1 MVAIHPWWASFG
13 VDVANAA
20 ALTPAPARDLAA
32 LVTSGDLPGV
42 TLLELREAG
51 NMKCAAVGLQ
61 VDVERPQ
68 DLAHPIRA
76 VEPIAVFFPFDGGQP
91 SVLAL
96 REDFPDTPHQNWTP
110 PDMPSALC
118 IDDRPWAEAHLTAT
132 APDIVRRIQLWL
144 AKAARGDLHDL
155 AQPPDPL
162 FYASDI
168 GLVIPASVLVPGSGP
183 VELAGYV
190 RGDNEQLILT
200 HPIAATDQPFTMTI
214 LAFHAQPRGP
224 TRLRH
229 APRTLAALAAELEA
243 CGIKLYDELKSRLKT
258 WTGFGKADIRR
269 LSGRLAIVVAFPVAT
284 GEQQGVNDVRA
295 FLTCDPA
302 GEIGTALGVLAAN
315 VSGNG
320 NDKAY
325 VALIAEGQP
334 SQAELK
340 VEPVQVHFALDRA
353 LATTIAGIPTA
364 DMRRVVLIGA
374 GSLGSQLSL
383 NLAREGR
390 FVWTVV
396 DQDYILPHNLVRHA
410 LFAREVGAPKAAALA
425 DKLAGILA
433 QPVPSIGCNVL
444 HPDEAQAAILA
455 IALAGADIIL
465 DVSASVAVAR
475 RLSDVPDSK
484 ARRICAFFNPAGTAV
499 VVLAEDME
507 RRITI
512 RDLEA
517 QYHRL
522 ALTEPGLTGHLD
534 TQSGGVRYSGSCRA
548 LTNKIPASNAALLS
562 ALAAIGC
569 REAAD
574 SKQATVAVWTHARD
588 RSVQT
593 VRRNGSAVK
602 QASMGDWSIS
612 YDADLHGALRR
623 MREEKLPAETGGVLL
638 GIVDTS
644 RKSIHIAH
652 ALPPPEDSRG
662 DSAAFERGIVELS
675 EQVRRAAEASMH
687 QLRYVGEWH
696 SHPDRASVMPS
707 TTDLSQLLWLRQEL
721 AREGLP
727 ALIAIAGDNG
737 QLALVSS
744 SAPAR
749 SAA

>member
-1 MVAIHPWWASFG
+1 MGIHSWWASFG
-13 VDVANAA
+13 ACVANAG
-20 ALTPAPARDLAA
+20 ALTPASARDLAA
-32 LVTSGDLPGV
+32 LVASGGLPGV

-51 NMKCAAVGLQ
+51 NMSCAAVALEIE
-61 VDVERPQ
+61 VERPQ
-68 DLAHPIRA
+68 DLAYPIRA
-76 VEPIAVFFPFDGGQP
+76 LEPIAIFFPFDGGQP

-110 PDMPSALC
+110 PDLPSALC
-118 IDDRPWAEAHLTAT
+118 IDDRPWAEARLTTT
-132 APDIVRRIQLWL
+132 APDILRRIQLWL

-162 FYASDI
+162 FYASDT
-168 GLVIPASVLVPGSGP
+168 GLVIPAPVLVPGSDP

-200 HPIAATDQPFTMTI
+200 HPVTATDQPFTMTI
-214 LAFHAQPRGP
+214 LAFRAQPRGP

-229 APRTLAALAAELEA
+229 APRTLAGLAAELEA
-243 CGIKLYDELKSRLKT
+243 CGINLRHELKSRLKA
-258 WTGFGKADIRR
+258 WTGFGKADVRR
-269 LSGRLAIVVAFPVAT
+269 LSGRLAIVVAFPVAD

-295 FLTCDPA
+295 FLTHDSA
-302 GEIGTALGVLAAN
+302 GEIGTALGVLSAN

-320 NDKAY
+320 NNKAY

-353 LATTIAGIPTA
+353 LATAIVGMPVA
-364 DMRRVVLIGA
+364 DMRRVVLVGA

-390 FVWTVV
+390 FVWTVA
-396 DQDYILPHNLVRHA
+396 DQDYILPHNLARHA

-425 DKLAGILA
+425 DKLTGILG
-433 QPVPSIGCNVL
+433 QPVPSIRCNVL
-444 HPDEAQAAILA
+444 HPDEVQAAILA
-455 IALAGADIIL
+455 TALADADIIL
-465 DVSASVAVAR
+465 DASASVAVAR
-475 RLSDVPDSK
+475 HLADLPGCK

-499 VVLAEDME
+499 VVLAEDQD
-507 RRITI
+507 RHITM

-522 ALTEPGLTGHLD
+522 ALTEPSLASHLD

-548 LTNKIPASNAALLS
+548 LTNMIPASHAALLS
-562 ALAAIGC
+562 ALAAMGC
-569 REAAD
+569 KEAAD
-574 SKQATVAVWTHARD
+574 SKQATIAVWTHAAD
-588 RSVQT
+588 GSIQT
-593 VRRNGSAVK
+593 VKRNGGAVT
-602 QASMGDWSIS
+602 QASMGDWAIS
-612 YDADLHGALRR
+612 YDADVHGALCR

-638 GIVDTS
+638 GIVDTI
-644 RKSIHIAH
+644 RRSIHIAH

-662 DSAAFERGIVELS
+662 DPAAFERGIVDLS
-675 EQVRRAAEASMH
+675 EQVRHAAETSMH

-707 TTDLSQLLWLRQEL
+707 ATDLGQLLWLRQEL

-737 QLALVSS
+737 RLALVSS
-744 SAPAR
+744 SAPGR

>member
-1 MVAIHPWWASFG
+1 MAIHPWWASFG
-13 VDVANAA
+13 DGVANAA
-20 ALTPAPARDLAA
+20 ALTPASARDLAA
-32 LVTSGDLPGV
+32 LVASGDLPGV
-42 TLLELREAG
+42 TLLELRESE
-51 NMKCAAVGLQ
+51 NMNCAAVGLQ

-76 VEPIAVFFPFDGGQP
+76 VEAIAVFFPFDGGQP

-118 IDDRPWAEAHLTAT
+118 IDDRPWAEARLTVT
-132 APDIVRRIQLWL
+132 ALDIVRRIQLWL

-190 RGDNEQLILT
+190 RGDNEQIILT
-200 HPIAATDQPFTMTI
+200 HPVTATDKPFTMTI
-214 LAFHAQPRGP
+214 LAFQAQPRGP

-243 CGIKLYDELKSRLKT
+243 CGIKLYDELKSRLKA

-269 LSGRLAIVVAFPVAT
+269 LSGRLAIVVAFPVAV

-295 FLTCDPA
+295 FLTYDSA
-302 GEIGTALGVLAAN
+302 GEVGAALGVLAAN

-353 LATTIAGIPTA
+353 LATTIAGMPTA
-364 DMRRVVLIGA
+364 DMRRVVLVGA

-396 DQDYILPHNLVRHA
+396 DQDFILPHNIVRHA

-425 DKLAGILA
+425 DKLAGILG
-433 QPVPSIGCNVL
+433 QPVTSIGCDVL
-444 HPDEAQAAILA
+444 HPDEAHVAILA
-455 IALAGADIIL
+455 SALSDADVIL
-465 DVSASVAVAR
+465 DASASVAVAR
-475 RLSDVPDSK
+475 HLSDVPDSK
-484 ARRICAFFNPAGTAV
+484 ARRICAFFNPTGTAV
-499 VVLAEDME
+499 VVLAEDTE
-507 RRITI
+507 RRVTM

-517 QYHRL
+517 QYHRFALMEPSL
-522 ALTEPGLTGHLD
+522 AGHLG
-534 TQSGGVRYSGSCRA
+534 TESGGVRYSGSCRA
-548 LTNKIPASNAALLS
+548 LTNKIPATDAALLS
-562 ALAAIGC
+562 ALAAMGC
-569 REAAD
+569 KEAAD
-574 SKQATVAVWTHARD
+574 TKQATITVWTQAGD
-588 RSVQT
+588 GSIQA
-593 VRRNGSAVK
+593 VRRNGTAMM

-612 YDADLHGALRR
+612 YDADLHGALCR

-644 RKSIHIAH
+644 RRSIHIAH
-652 ALPPPEDSRG
+652 ALPPPEDSQG

-707 TTDLSQLLWLRQEL
+707 TTDLRQLLWLRQEL

-737 QLALVSS
+737 RLALVSS
-744 SAPAR
+744 SARGR